1 MLILIEKGVT
11 IKKKNAALKGYK
23 KSPLGNLFSQEVKN
37 HYNQLVTITITYKV
51 KRLKSVASF
60 AIILHP
66 RRLSLRHRDSHS
78 HTHRR
83 AEGSLSRSTRSM
95 S

>member
-11 IKKKNAALKGYK
+11 IKKKIAALKGYK

-51 KRLKSVASF
+51 
-60 AIILHP
+60 
-66 RRLSLRHRDSHS
+66 
-78 HTHRR
+78 
-83 AEGSLSRSTRSM
+83 
-95 S
+95 